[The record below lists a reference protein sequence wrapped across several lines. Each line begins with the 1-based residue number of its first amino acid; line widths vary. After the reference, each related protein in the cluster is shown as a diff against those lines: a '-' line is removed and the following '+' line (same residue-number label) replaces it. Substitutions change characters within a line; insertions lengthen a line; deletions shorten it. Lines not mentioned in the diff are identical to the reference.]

1 MNKIPPQYLVVSAIK
16 SYLCGRLKNLVKE
29 GRGKRFPLFVY
40 KILTQRSRGHRGII
54 YFINPSVFSVC
65 NQKLLN
71 MIQMQLEELI
81 RHKFEEADWT
91 DCFLIELTISP
102 LKAVEVI
109 IDADAGVN
117 FDQCKKLSRFIE
129 NWLDGVDEENPQ
141 GTGKGILGDDYTL
154 EVSSPGVGRPL
165 KFVRQY
171 PRNVGR
177 TLEVLNTEGSVLT
190 GVMTAADAEK
200 ITLEW
205 EDIRKEGKKKI
216 KEMVT
221 KALPFSQIKRAIVMV
236 KF

>member
-1 MNKIPPQYLVVSAIK
+1 
-16 SYLCGRLKNLVKE
+16 
-29 GRGKRFPLFVY
+29 
-40 KILTQRSRGHRGII
+40 
-54 YFINPSVFSVC
+54 
-65 NQKLLN
+65 

-81 RHKFEEADWT
+81 RHKLEEPEWA

-109 IDADAGVN
+109 IDADEGVN

-165 KFVRQY
+165 KFFRQY

-177 TLEVLNTEGSVLT
+177 TFEVLDTEGVKIEGVLT
-190 GVMTAADAEK
+190 AVDAEK
-200 ITLEW
+200 MTLEW
-205 EDIRKEGKKKI
+205 EEIRKEGKKKI

-221 KALPFSQIKRAIVMV
+221 KELPFSKVKRAIVMI

>member
-1 MNKIPPQYLVVSAIK
+1 
-16 SYLCGRLKNLVKE
+16 
-29 GRGKRFPLFVY
+29 
-40 KILTQRSRGHRGII
+40 
-54 YFINPSVFSVC
+54 
-65 NQKLLN
+65 

-81 RHKFEEADWT
+81 RHKLEEADWS

-102 LKAVEVI
+102 KKEVEVI
-109 IDADAGVN
+109 IDADEGVN

-129 NWLDGVDEENPQ
+129 HWLDGVDEANPQ

-165 KFVRQY
+165 KFFRQY

-177 TLEVLNTEGSVLT
+177 TLEVLNTEGVKME

-216 KEMVT
+216 KEIIS
-221 KALPFSQIKRAIVMV
+221 KNIPFNTIKRAVVMV

>member
-1 MNKIPPQYLVVSAIK
+1 
-16 SYLCGRLKNLVKE
+16 
-29 GRGKRFPLFVY
+29 
-40 KILTQRSRGHRGII
+40 
-54 YFINPSVFSVC
+54 
-65 NQKLLN
+65 

-81 RHKFEEADWT
+81 RHKLEEADWT
-91 DCFLIELTISP
+91 DCFLIEVTISP

-109 IDADAGVN
+109 IDADEGVN

-141 GTGKGILGDDYTL
+141 GTGTGILGDDYTL

-165 KFVRQY
+165 KFFRQY

-177 TLEVLNTEGSVLT
+177 TFEVLNTEGVVLT
-190 GVMTAADAEK
+190 GVLTAVDAEK

-205 EDIRKEGKKKI
+205 EEIRKEGKKKV

-221 KALPFSQIKRAIVMV
+221 KNIPFSHVKRAIVVV

>member
-1 MNKIPPQYLVVSAIK
+1 
-16 SYLCGRLKNLVKE
+16 
-29 GRGKRFPLFVY
+29 
-40 KILTQRSRGHRGII
+40 
-54 YFINPSVFSVC
+54 
-65 NQKLLN
+65 

-81 RHKFEEADWT
+81 RHKLEEAEWA

-109 IDADAGVN
+109 IDADEGVN
-117 FDQCKKLSRFIE
+117 FDLCKKLSRFIE

-165 KFVRQY
+165 KFLRQY

-177 TLEVLNTEGSVLT
+177 TFEVLDTEGVKIEGVLT
-190 GVMTAADAEK
+190 AVDAEK
-200 ITLEW
+200 MTLEW
-205 EDIRKEGKKKI
+205 EEIRKEGKKKI
-216 KEMVT
+216 KEVVT
-221 KALPFSQIKRAIVMV
+221 KELPFSKIKRAIVMI

>member
-1 MNKIPPQYLVVSAIK
+1 
-16 SYLCGRLKNLVKE
+16 
-29 GRGKRFPLFVY
+29 
-40 KILTQRSRGHRGII
+40 
-54 YFINPSVFSVC
+54 
-65 NQKLLN
+65 

-129 NWLDGVDEENPQ
+129 NWLDGVDAENPQ

-154 EVSSPGVGRPL
+154 EVSSPGVVRPL

-190 GVMTAADAEK
+190 GVMTAVDAEK

-221 KALPFSQIKRAIVMV
+221 KEIPYSQIKRAIVMV

>member
-1 MNKIPPQYLVVSAIK
+1 
-16 SYLCGRLKNLVKE
+16 
-29 GRGKRFPLFVY
+29 
-40 KILTQRSRGHRGII
+40 
-54 YFINPSVFSVC
+54 
-65 NQKLLN
+65 
-71 MIQMQLEELI
+71 MIQMQLEEVI
-81 RHKFEEADWT
+81 RHKLEEPEWA

-109 IDADAGVN
+109 IDADEGIN

-141 GTGKGILGDDYTL
+141 GTGKGVLGDDYTL

-165 KFVRQY
+165 KFFRQY

-190 GVMTAADAEK
+190 GVMTAVDAEK

-205 EDIRKEGKKKI
+205 EEIRKEGKKKV
-216 KEMVT
+216 KEMIT
-221 KALPFSQIKRAIVMV
+221 KELPFSQVKRAIVVV

>member
-1 MNKIPPQYLVVSAIK
+1 
-16 SYLCGRLKNLVKE
+16 
-29 GRGKRFPLFVY
+29 
-40 KILTQRSRGHRGII
+40 
-54 YFINPSVFSVC
+54 
-65 NQKLLN
+65 
-71 MIQMQLEELI
+71 MIQMQLEELV
-81 RHKFEEADWT
+81 RRKFEEADWT

-109 IDADAGVN
+109 IDADEGVN
-117 FDQCKKLSRFIE
+117 FDQCRRLSRFIE

-154 EVSSPGVGRPL
+154 EVSSPGLSRPL
-165 KFVRQY
+165 KFARQY
-171 PRNVGR
+171 PKNVGR
-177 TLEVLNTEGSVLT
+177 TLEVLDTEESKIEGVLT
-190 GVMTAADAEK
+190 AVDAEK

-221 KALPFSQIKRAIVMV
+221 KELPFEKIKRALVVV

>member
-1 MNKIPPQYLVVSAIK
+1 
-16 SYLCGRLKNLVKE
+16 
-29 GRGKRFPLFVY
+29 
-40 KILTQRSRGHRGII
+40 
-54 YFINPSVFSVC
+54 
-65 NQKLLN
+65 

-81 RHKFEEADWT
+81 RHKLEEAEWA
-91 DCFLIELTISP
+91 DCFLIELIISP

-109 IDADAGVN
+109 IDADEGVN

-154 EVSSPGVGRPL
+154 EVSSPGVERPL
-165 KFVRQY
+165 KFTRQY

-177 TLEVLNTEGSVLT
+177 TLEVLDTEGVKIEGVLT
-190 GVMTAADAEK
+190 AVDAEK

-205 EDIRKEGKKKI
+205 EEIRKEGKKKI

-221 KALPFSQIKRAIVMV
+221 RELPFGKIKRAIVMV